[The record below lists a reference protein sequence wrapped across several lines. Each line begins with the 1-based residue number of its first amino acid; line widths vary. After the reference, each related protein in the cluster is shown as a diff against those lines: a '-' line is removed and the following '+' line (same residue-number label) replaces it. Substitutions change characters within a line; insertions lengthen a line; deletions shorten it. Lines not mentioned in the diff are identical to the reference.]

1 MNLGERRWSME
12 FYEAIKARRTRYK
25 IDNSSTI
32 SDDRIETILRIAVKY
47 APSAFHSQSSRAILL
62 LGKNHV
68 KFWSFVKETL
78 RSRMPVDKFTPTEE
92 KLSSFAAGH
101 GTILYYED
109 MDVVKS
115 LQQKFP
121 LYADNFPV
129 WSLQSAGMLQYAV
142 WTALATE
149 GMGASLQHYNPII
162 DEEAAKVFGVPKSW
176 KLLAQMPFGLP
187 IGEPAELEYID
198 LENRVVVKK

>member
-78 RSRMPVDKFTPTEE
+78 RSRMPVEKFTPTEE
-92 KLSSFAAGH
+92 LL
-101 GTILYYED
+101 LY
-109 MDVVKS
+109 
-115 LQQKFP
+115 
-121 LYADNFPV
+121 
-129 WSLQSAGMLQYAV
+129 
-142 WTALATE
+142 
-149 GMGASLQHYNPII
+149 
-162 DEEAAKVFGVPKSW
+162 W
-176 KLLAQMPFGLP
+176 K
-187 IGEPAELEYID
+187 
-198 LENRVVVKK
+198 